1 MGELVHYFPEGVRF
15 SPLTATALLTGWIVD
30 TKRFTFSTSSR
41 TFRIAAELREAG
53 ADPVVIREL
62 FTDSL
67 DVMLY
72 RARLLL
78 NTELVYGR
86 FAVAGCDEPQ
96 EGARIAA
103 SRAADTMLEISGA
116 AASFALYPI
125 AEGTGISARS
135 AGSCECSP
143 DHGKNGGGDDFT
155 VARSP
160 VERCYIEGARPGSW
174 RVREQDE
181 DQ

>member
-1 MGELVHYFPEGVRF
+1 M
-15 SPLTATALLTGWIVD
+15 
-30 TKRFTFSTSSR
+30 
-41 TFRIAAELREAG
+41 
-53 ADPVVIREL
+53 VIREL

-103 SRAADTMLEISGA
+103 SRAADTMLEISGQQPLLPFIPSLKA
-116 AASFALYPI
+116 QGSVPALQ
-125 AEGTGISARS
+125 E
-135 AGSCECSP
+135 
-143 DHGKNGGGDDFT
+143 
-155 VARSP
+155 V
-160 VERCYIEGARPGSW
+160 
-174 RVREQDE
+174 
-181 DQ
+181 